1 MKTIECSAVGGLSR
15 RMVLQSA
22 TILALTPMMGQ
33 AQAQLAL
40 STAFN
45 RTVRNRVLSQRLA
58 KSYCQ
63 ILLGVLPEFS
73 NKVLLDVRQQVRK
86 GFDELSTAPLPAELA
101 GRIAEIKKLAEASD
115 AMAVL
120 PPTRETVSAVALQS
134 DKVMAA
140 TNATAEVFEKVAKV
154 GSAKLI
160 NVAGRQRALS
170 QRIARDYFLTAAK
183 LDGKGLQDQM
193 KADVAE
199 FKKGFETLKAAP
211 ISTPAIRNELELG
224 QAQWLFFETAI
235 QRKADDKGMETVA
248 TTSER
253 LVEVLEKLT
262 NLYDAALKDV
272 LG

>member
-101 GRIAEIKKLAEASD
+101 SRIAEIKKLAEASD

-140 TNATAEVFEKVAKV
+140 TNATAEIFEKVAKI

-170 QRIARDYFLTAAK
+170 QRVARDYFLTAA
-183 LDGKGLQDQM
+183 DGKGLQDQM
-193 KADVAE
+193 KADVVE
-199 FKKGFETLKAAP
+199 LKKGFEVLKSAP

-253 LVEVLEKLT
+253 LAEVLEKLT

>member
-45 RTVRNRVLSQRLA
+45 RTVRNRILSQRLA

-101 GRIAEIKKLAEASD
+101 SRIAEIKKLAEASD

-120 PPTRETVSAVALQS
+120 PQRARPCLRWRCSPTR
-134 DKVMAA
+134 
-140 TNATAEVFEKVAKV
+140 
-154 GSAKLI
+154 
-160 NVAGRQRALS
+160 
-170 QRIARDYFLTAAK
+170 
-183 LDGKGLQDQM
+183 
-193 KADVAE
+193 
-199 FKKGFETLKAAP
+199 
-211 ISTPAIRNELELG
+211 
-224 QAQWLFFETAI
+224 
-235 QRKADDKGMETVA
+235 
-248 TTSER
+248 
-253 LVEVLEKLT
+253 
-262 NLYDAALKDV
+262 
-272 LG
+272 

>member
-101 GRIAEIKKLAEASD
+101 SRIAEIKKLAEASD

-140 TNATAEVFEKVAKV
+140 TNATAEVFRK
-154 GSAKLI
+154 
-160 NVAGRQRALS
+160 GREGR
-170 QRIARDYFLTAAK
+170 
-183 LDGKGLQDQM
+183 
-193 KADVAE
+193 
-199 FKKGFETLKAAP
+199 
-211 ISTPAIRNELELG
+211 LG
-224 QAQWLFFETAI
+224 QADQRGRSSARIVPTDCPRLLFDCGQTGRQGFAGSDE
-235 QRKADDKGMETVA
+235 
-248 TTSER
+248 S
-253 LVEVLEKLT
+253 
-262 NLYDAALKDV
+262 
-272 LG
+272 